1 MGKRDFV
8 YIFIIS
14 ELIFVC
20 LAFIYLNLEKATLE
34 SKFLFNFF
42 SFLRKIK
49 IFFVLPVA
57 IPFFA
62 YVGVFVGFLFS
73 KKIKSFFEFV
83 KFFLVG
89 VLNTVLDLGILNFLV
104 LVSGFTSGFYYSLF
118 KSISFLIAA
127 SNSYFWNKVWV
138 FESKEKNVKK
148 ESAKFLLISIGGLI
162 INVGI
167 ASLIVVFGK
176 NFLNVSSRILGNFGA
191 IGAVLGSMFWNF
203 FGYKFFVFKKSLKNE

>member
-1 MGKRDFV
+1 MKKRDFV

-34 SKFLFNFF
+34 SKFLLKFF
-42 SFLRKIK
+42 SFFRKIK
-49 IFFVLPVA
+49 IFFILPVA

-62 YVGVFVGFLFS
+62 YIGVFVGFLFS

-89 VLNTVLDLGILNFLV
+89 VLNTFLDLGILNFLV
-104 LVSGFTSGFYYSLF
+104 LISGFTSGFYYSFF

-148 ESAKFLLISIGGLI
+148 ESAKFLLVSIGGLI

-167 ASLIVVFGK
+167 ASLIVAFGK
-176 NFLNVSSRILGNFGA
+176 NFLNIPLRILGNFGA
-191 IGAVLGSMFWNF
+191 IGAVFGSMFWNF